1 MQIAHGIAEHSAR
14 YDDFAMYM
22 ASHGF
27 VVVANDHLGHGK
39 SICEEENLGFFA
51 EENGWSLAVQDMHT
65 LHEMMQAKYPLPYFL
80 FGHSMGSFL
89 VRTYIIYHR
98 SGLSGVILSGTG
110 RQTSASIK
118 AGRLVGEY
126 EVKRHGLKY
135 KSERINQIAFGGN
148 NKGFPAARTVSDWL
162 SRDSAVVDEYMA
174 DELCGY
180 IPSARLFL
188 DMLDGLSIIGSRK
201 KRQHM
206 NKLLPVFFLSGDKDP
221 VGENGA
227 GVISVYK
234 SFLDA
239 GMENVT
245 LKLYHN
251 GRHEMLNELNKAD
264 VYCDVLSWIE
274 GTLSV

>member
-1 MQIAHGIAEHSAR
+1 LQIAHGIAEHSAR

-27 VVVANDHLGHGK
+27 VVVTNDHLGHGK
-39 SICEEENLGFFA
+39 SISEDENLGFFA
-51 EENGWSLAVQDMHT
+51 EENGWSVAVQDMHI
-65 LHEMMQAKYPLPYFL
+65 LHEMMQEEYSLPHFL

-89 VRTYIIYHR
+89 ARTYIIYHR
-98 SGLSGVILSGTG
+98 AGLSGVILSGTG
-110 RQTSASIK
+110 RQTPATIK

-126 EVKRHGLKY
+126 EAKRHGLKY
-135 KSERINQIAFGGN
+135 KSERVNALAFGSY
-148 NKGFPAARTVSDWL
+148 NKGFPSARTGSDWI
-162 SRDSAVVDEYMA
+162 SRDAAVVDEYMS
-174 DELCGY
+174 DKLCGY
-180 IPSARLFL
+180 VPTVGLFL
-188 DMLDGLSIIGSRK
+188 DMLVGLSIIGSRK
-201 KRQHM
+201 KQQHM
-206 NKLLPVFFLSGDKDP
+206 NKNLPVFFISGDKDP

-227 GVISVYK
+227 GVIAVYK